1 MKTIENIL
9 DFENR
14 TADDIISD
22 LKKKQIRIPEW
33 STLEKDYDPH
43 KHAIVADP
51 TLRPNDKVKK
61 GKRELVA
68 KLTYPAEKINA
79 RKITQMCFTI
89 PVKREY
95 QTTDDEQLKAFQQ
108 AIEEVYAANRID
120 GVNIKRFKSYFAACE
135 MCSIWYSVDTG
146 KIHNSYGFPTPYKF
160 RCKSYSSMPESMS
173 GIPQA
178 DLYPLKDEFDDM
190 IAFSIEYSVRFQ
202 ETTIKHFE
210 CYTADA
216 AYYWIDEGQGYVMQ
230 EPEQVPIGKI
240 QVSYI
245 YRNAPCYQDVA
256 NNRNEIEF
264 TMSRSSD
271 IIRKNSKPIVKLVGN
286 LTGEAPVGDEAREVY
301 KMEQGGDLGL
311 IAPAFDVTAS
321 SAHIDELK
329 KNIEEITQMP
339 NLSLE
344 NIKGL
349 TGVVSGEARKT
360 LLTDAH
366 MKVGEEKHEI
376 CWFLDREFSIIK
388 SLVALANVKW
398 KPYIDKSK
406 CTHIVTPFVQN
417 DEASEINNRTKA
429 NGGQPIESQ
438 LESIKRFGRSD
449 DAEITLSQ
457 IQEEQRVSAE
467 VNRMENVFTG
477 AE

>member
-1 MKTIENIL
+1 MKTIEDIL
-9 DFENR
+9 DFNGR
-14 TADDIISD
+14 TPEDIISD
-22 LKKKQIRIPEW
+22 LKKKQIYIPEW
-33 STLEKDYDPH
+33 SVLEKDYCPE
-43 KHAIVADP
+43 KHPIVADP
-51 TLRPNDKVKK
+51 TLRPNDKIKK

-95 QTTDDEQLKAFQQ
+95 QSTDDVQLKAFQQ
-108 AIEEVYAANRID
+108 AIEEVYATNRID
-120 GVNIKRFKSYFAACE
+120 GVNIKRFKSYFASCE
-135 MCSIWYSVDTG
+135 MCSIWYAIDT
-146 KIHNSYGFPTPYKF
+146 KKVHNSYGFPTPYKF
-160 RCKSYSSMPESMS
+160 RCKSYSPMPESIS
-173 GIPQA
+173 CIPQA
-178 DLYPLKDEFDDM
+178 SLYPLKDEFDDM
-190 IAFSIEYSVRFQ
+190 VAFSIEYSVRIQ
-202 ETTIKHFE
+202 DTTIKHFE

-230 EPEQVPIGKI
+230 EPEDVPIGKI
-240 QVSYI
+240 QVAYI
-245 YRNAPCYQDVA
+245 YRNAPSYQDVA

-271 IIRKNSKPIVKLVGN
+271 IIRKNSKPIVKMVGQ
-286 LTGEAPVGDEAREVY
+286 TVGDAPVGDEAREVY
-301 KMEQGGDLGL
+301 KMEQGGDIGL

-321 SAHIDELK
+321 NGHISELK

-360 LLTDAH
+360 LLSDAH

-376 CWFLDREFSIIK
+376 CWFLDREFSIVK

-398 KPYIDKSK
+398 NPYVDKLK
-406 CTHIVTPFVQN
+406 CTHIITPFVQN

-429 NGGQPIESQ
+429 NGGLPIESHI
-438 LESIKRFGRSD
+438 ESIQRYGRSD
-449 DAEITLSQ
+449 DAVTTLSQ
-457 IQEEQRVSAE
+457 IQDEQKASAE
-467 VNRMENVFTG
+467 LNRMENVFTG